1 MSIATI
7 TGSARLHLETA
18 VALVGKEQVLEWLQ
32 TSFSTLPTEPTEVSS
47 VISLGTHVTGTS
59 VTMIRKTASCSSTKT
74 ADKSGVRG
82 RKAGILPTADQ
93 RCSWTLNNGEQ
104 CSNKRKDANSLCGL
118 HIGKINL
125 ISPGHT
131 PTAASS
137 VSGDDE

>member
-1 MSIATI
+1 MSVTTI
-7 TGSARLHLETA
+7 SGSARLHLETA
-18 VALVGKEQVLEWLQ
+18 VALVGKEQVLAWLQ
-32 TSFSTLPTEPTEVSS
+32 TPTTEPTEASS
-47 VISLGTHVTGTS
+47 VITLGSHITSNS
-59 VTMIRKTASCSSTKT
+59 VTTIRKTAAAAKA
-74 ADKSGVRG
+74 ADKSGIRG
-82 RKAGILPTADQ
+82 RKAGILPTSDQ

-137 VSGDDE
+137 VSGDDDE

>member
-1 MSIATI
+1 MSVATI

-18 VALVGKEQVLEWLQ
+18 VALVGKEQVLAWLHGSTA
-32 TSFSTLPTEPTEVSS
+32 TSTPPSEPTDTSS
-47 VISLGTHVTGTS
+47 IISLGSHVTGTS
-59 VTMIRKTASCSSTKT
+59 VTTIRKTVAAAKT
-74 ADKSGVRG
+74 ADKSGIRG

-104 CSNKRKDANSLCGL
+104 CLNKRKDANSLCGL

-137 VSGDDE
+137 VSGDE